1 MMAKRHKA
9 FRRAALLLSA
19 AARLWRH
26 IFIAM
31 IIIAGS
37 DVIEKEIITVPMRQ
51 MLRKNASMMKDS

>member
-1 MMAKRHKA
+1 
-9 FRRAALLLSA
+9 
-19 AARLWRH
+19 
-26 IFIAM
+26 M